1 MKPKKILLLT
11 TSDAI
16 GGMQRIVFSLARQF
30 AARGND
36 VQAVFPE
43 SADSPAFLAWARDH
57 GVDAEVSAALPDAGG
72 LHSVAGIR
80 ALRRFVR
87 ERKPDVVNLHY
98 GDIFISAKDVLAVRL
113 AGMHRCVVSV
123 YHPTPWA
130 EAGEAKR
137 RSTGLAA
144 RLAHAVIVESEATRE
159 VLAEAG
165 VSPRKTHLIPCGLHV
180 PSVLPSRAEARA
192 ALGVPD
198 DAFVIGSVSRQFF
211 HKGIIDLIEASAAVA
226 DPERKLVLL
235 IAGDGPEQENF
246 AGIAAERLGD
256 RARILG
262 HVARADLVYAALDV
276 FTLPSYREGFGLVY
290 VEAAFH
296 GVPSIG
302 GDTGGV
308 REAIKDGETGILV
321 TPGDRA
327 GITRA
332 IETLRDDPALRG
344 RLGAAARDRAH
355 AEFTE
360 SVMADRY
367 SPVLGV

>member
-1 MKPKKILLLT
+1 MRPKRILLLT

-16 GGMQRIVFSLARQF
+16 GGMQRIVFSLTRQL
-30 AARGND
+30 AERGHD
-36 VQAVFPE
+36 VRSVFPE
-43 SADSPAFLAWARDH
+43 SDDSAAFLAWARDH

-72 LHSVAGIR
+72 AHTVAGVR
-80 ALRRFVR
+80 SLRRFVR
-87 ERKPDVVNLHY
+87 ECKPDVVNLHY

-113 AGMHRCVVSV
+113 AGMHRTVVSV
-123 YHPTPWA
+123 YHPTPWS
-130 EAGEAKR
+130 EAGEDKR
-137 RSTGLAA
+137 RSTGLAG
-144 RLAHAVIVESEATRE
+144 RLAHGVIVESEATRE

-165 VSPRKTHLIPCGLHV
+165 VSPKKTHMLPCGLHV

-192 ALGVPD
+192 ALGIPD

-211 HKGIIDLIEASAAVA
+211 HKGIIDLIEASAAVV
-226 DPERKLVLL
+226 DPDRKLLLL
-235 IAGDGPEQENF
+235 IVGDGPEQENF
-246 AGIAAERLGD
+246 AGIAAARLGD
-256 RARILG
+256 RARSLG
-262 HVARADLVYAALDV
+262 HVVRTDLVYAALDV

-321 TPGDRA
+321 APGDRA
-327 GITRA
+327 AITRA
-332 IETLRDDPALRG
+332 IEALRDDRALRE
-344 RLGAAARDRAH
+344 RLGAAALKRAH

-367 SPVLGV
+367 ELVFRV